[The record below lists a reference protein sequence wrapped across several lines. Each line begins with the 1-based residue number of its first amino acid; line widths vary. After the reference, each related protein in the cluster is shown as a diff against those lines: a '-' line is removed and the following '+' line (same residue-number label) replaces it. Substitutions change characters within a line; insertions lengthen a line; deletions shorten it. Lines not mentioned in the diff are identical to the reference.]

1 MPHAGDAFYASE
13 FQQNTTLYLLSEYKM
28 MQNSEMV
35 TCLILN
41 GIYVIKTLL
50 HMRVLRTEEQ
60 YKIYNER
67 YPPKNMIFFPR
78 FLLLHSFDS
87 HRAEIRRGQQVITV
101 IS

>member
-67 YPPKNMIFFPR
+67 CPPKNMIFFFLVFSSFIPSTLIEPR
-78 FLLLHSFDS
+78 FDEDS
-87 HRAEIRRGQQVITV
+87 K
-101 IS
+101 